1 MDQFD
6 VYENSN
12 AKTKK
17 LYPYLVDIQ
26 HAVISELSTRIVIP
40 LGDYLQLEK
49 VVMSRLSPE
58 INFNGQ
64 RLVLLTPQLSAVP
77 IGILKTQVG
86 SLKNF
91 RDEIIASLD
100 FAITGV

>member
-1 MDQFD
+1 MAQFD
-6 VYENSN
+6 VYENTN

-26 HAVISELSTRIVIP
+26 HTVVSDLTTRIVIP
-40 LGDYLQLEK
+40 LGDFKQFK
-49 VVMSRLSPE
+49 NQVMSRLSPE

-64 RLVLLTPQLSAVP
+64 KLVLLTPQLSSVP
-77 IGILKTQVG
+77 IGLLKKQAG
-86 SLKNF
+86 SLHSF